1 MRLAPRTPFFVLP
14 IVLGL
19 VLPGCFSFLHS
30 GGIDRT
36 IEGPYDR
43 VFQATVAEL
52 RARGFAL
59 REVSREE
66 GRIITYRRTLPPE
79 ASVRPVE
86 TVEAHLEREG
96 EAATDVR
103 LYLTFVDQ
111 VSEAPT
117 PPPDDGDDDRVDDV
131 VSAAVDRSF
140 DAGVVYDEY
149 LDAIEARMEAPR
161 EGGVREKSM
170 P

>member
-43 VFQATVAEL
+43 VFRATVAEL
-52 RARGFAL
+52 RARGFSMA
-59 REVSREE
+59 EIDPEA
-66 GRIITYRRTLPPE
+66 GRIVTNRRTLPP
-79 ASVRPVE
+79 AHTARPVE
-86 TVEAHLEREG
+86 TVEASLEREG
-96 EAATDVR
+96 PETTDIR
-103 LYLTFVDQ
+103 LYFTFVDQ
-111 VSEAPT
+111 VSEAPSR
-117 PPPDDGDDDRVDDV
+117 PPDDGDDDRVDDV
-131 VSAAVDRSF
+131 LSAAFHRSF

-149 LDAIEARMEAPR
+149 LDAIAERMEARRSPD
-161 EGGVREKSM
+161 GS
-170 P
+170 